1 MSELLNHPNLSDALD
16 AYARSIP
23 NRPPLQRDEKL
34 YAAFAQDREETAQ

>member
-16 AYARSIP
+16 VYARSIP

-34 YAAFAQDREETAQ
+34 YAAFTQDREETVQ